1 MHWLSRMKSEQS
13 WITVSN
19 YPDFMSVSIHFFQ
32 VTIFNGPEP
41 IHVLELCLLSRP
53 PTQHR
58 KPPHFLFFLTQ
69 FLTEY
74 LLFRINVRPSDIS
87 G

>member
-1 MHWLSRMKSEQS
+1 MHWLNRMKSEQS

-41 IHVLELCLLSRP
+41 IHVLELCLLRRP
-53 PTQHR
+53 HTQHR